1 MLASIFERI
10 LSLHGWVALAI
21 VFAVPA
27 LEASAFVGFVFP
39 GEIAVLLG
47 GVLAFQHRIGLTSA
61 IVAAVSG
68 AIVGDSV
75 GYLIGKRWGHHILRG
90 TIGHLPLVKDHLGKS
105 LDGARDYLKRRGGRA
120 VFIGRVTAALRVVV
134 TVFSGMSDVTYEP

>member
-1 MLASIFERI
+1 MLANIFDRI

-68 AIVGDSV
+68 A
-75 GYLIGKRWGHHILRG
+75 
-90 TIGHLPLVKDHLGKS
+90 PLATVLGN
-105 LDGARDYLKRRGGRA
+105 
-120 VFIGRVTAALRVVV
+120 VTLGPIKLNGVALVAPGQPLNVI
-134 TVFSGMSDVTYEP
+134 M

>member
-1 MLASIFERI
+1 MGPIGLIASISDRI
-10 LSLHGWVALAI
+10 LTLHGWVALAI

-47 GVLAFQHRIGLTSA
+47 GALAFQHRIGLTSA

-75 GYLIGKRWGHHILRG
+75 GDLIGKRWGHHILRG
-90 TIGHLPLVKDHLGKS
+90 TIGHLPIVKHHLDKN
-105 LDGARDYLKRRGGRA
+105 LDRAPDYLRSRG
-120 VFIGRVTAALRVVV
+120 
-134 TVFSGMSDVTYEP
+134 